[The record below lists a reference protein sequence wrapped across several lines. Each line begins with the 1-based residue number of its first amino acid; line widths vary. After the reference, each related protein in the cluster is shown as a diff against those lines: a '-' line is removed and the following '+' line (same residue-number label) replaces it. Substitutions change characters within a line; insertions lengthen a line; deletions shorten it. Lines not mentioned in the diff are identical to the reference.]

1 MTTQMNA
8 LVTGANKGIG
18 LETVRRLGG
27 TGFKVWLGARDAGR
41 GEAAAKALRDDGLD
55 VEWLEL
61 DVSSDDSVAAAA
73 RTLTARVSSLD
84 VLVNNAGI
92 APGYVDALGPNG
104 RYERPP
110 SREDVADMKA
120 TYDVNVFG
128 PVRVTQAFLP
138 LLLASPAARIVMV
151 SSYLGSIARAAGNG
165 QSLNVMGYGSSKTAL
180 NSITVAFA
188 KELSSRGIM
197 VNAAAPGYTATDLN
211 ANKGGRTVQQA
222 AGIIVQLATLEA
234 GGPTGG
240 YFDENGSLPW

>member
-1 MTTQMNA
+1 MTTQKNA

-18 LETVRRLGG
+18 LETARRLAAM
-27 TGFKVWLGARDAGR
+27 GFKVWLGARDSRR
-41 GEAAAKALRDDGLD
+41 GTAAAEALAGEGFD

-61 DVSSDDSVAAAA
+61 DVTSDESVAAAA
-73 RTLTARVSSLD
+73 SAVAARTPSLD

-92 APGYVDALGPNG
+92 APGYVDALGRDG

-110 SREDVADMKA
+110 SLEDVADMKA

-138 LLLASPAARIVMV
+138 LLEAAPAARIVMV
-151 SSYLGSIARAAGNG
+151 SSYLGSIARAAGEG
-165 QSLNVMGYGSSKTAL
+165 PSPNVMGYGSSKTAL
-180 NSITVAFA
+180 NAITVAFA
-188 KELSSRGIM
+188 RELSPRGIM

-211 ANKGGRTVQQA
+211 GHKGHRTVEQA
-222 AGIIVQLATLEA
+222 AEIVVRLAALDA

-240 YFDENGSLPW
+240 YFDENGPLPW

>member
-1 MTTQMNA
+1 MTTRKNA

-18 LETVRRLGG
+18 FETARRLAALDY
-27 TGFKVWLGARDAGR
+27 KVWLGARDAER
-41 GEAAAKALRDDGLD
+41 GEAAAQALRTEGLD
-55 VEWLEL
+55 VEWLAL
-61 DVSSDDSVAAAA
+61 DVASDGSVAAAA
-73 RTLTARVSSLD
+73 KAVAAQTPSLD

-92 APGYVDALGPNG
+92 APGYVEALGPDG

-138 LLLASPAARIVMV
+138 LLAASPASRIVMV
-151 SSYLGSIARAAGNG
+151 SSYLGSLARASGNS
-165 QSLNVMGYGSSKTAL
+165 QSPNVMGYGSSKTAL
-180 NSITVAFA
+180 NAVTLAFA
-188 KELSSRGIM
+188 RELAPRGIM

-211 ANKGGRTVQQA
+211 AHRGGRTVQQA
-222 AGIIVQLATLEA
+222 AEIIVRLATLEP

-240 YFDENGSLPW
+240 YFDENGPLPW